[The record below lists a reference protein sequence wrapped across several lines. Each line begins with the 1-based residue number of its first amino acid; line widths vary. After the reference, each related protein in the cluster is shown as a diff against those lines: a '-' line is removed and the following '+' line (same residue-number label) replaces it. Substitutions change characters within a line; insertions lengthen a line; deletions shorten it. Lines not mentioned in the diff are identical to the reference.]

1 MASMRKKNGKWTVF
15 WTDGAGRRRSKVV
28 STRKHEA
35 EAFLARKVAEKQRGL
50 VGGYKAVPFAD
61 VAAEYIQMATIK
73 NKPST
78 MENYT
83 SMLRLRLLPAFG
95 STIAG
100 EISRRRVD
108 EYIAKRIKDG
118 ASAGGVRNEVA
129 LLSGVMGYAQRCEYS
144 LGNPVQG
151 ATLPKVKKAEV
162 CFLSADQARTLI
174 EATPPNFQCLIATAL
189 LTGMRAGE
197 LAGLMLRDIDYD
209 KHLIRVQR
217 SARRKKLTTPK
228 TDSSYRSID
237 IPPTLEKMLKE
248 WSASPLRV
256 QTTELVFSNSRGG
269 ILDMGEVKR
278 RVLDPALERAGLPRM
293 RFHDLRHT
301 YASILIANGEPLKYI
316 QAMMG
321 HSSIQITADVYGHLL
336 ADVHS
341 TAASRL
347 EKSVFGPTSSSFESQ

>member
-28 STRKHEA
+28 STKKSEA
-35 EAFLARKVAEKQRGL
+35 EAFLARKVAEKQKGL
-50 VGGYKAVPFAD
+50 IEGYRAAPFAD
-61 VAAEYIQMATIK
+61 VAAEYMQIATIK

-78 MENYT
+78 MQNY
-83 SMLRLRLLPAFG
+83 SRILRLRILPAFG
-95 STIAG
+95 EMVAG
-100 EISRRRVD
+100 EISSRHVD
-108 EYIAKRIKDG
+108 EYIAKRIRDG

-129 LLSGVMGYAQRCEYS
+129 LLSAVMGYAQRRGYS
-144 LGNPVQG
+144 LENPVRG
-151 ATLPKVKKAEV
+151 ATLPKIKKAEV

-174 EATPPNFQCLIATAL
+174 EATPPDFKCLIATAL

-197 LAGLMLRDIDYD
+197 LAALMWHDIDYD
-209 KHLIRVQR
+209 KHVIHVQR
-217 SARRKKLTTPK
+217 SAWRKTLTTPK
-228 TDSSYRSID
+228 TGNSYRSID
-237 IPPTLEKMLKE
+237 IPPTLERMLEE
-248 WSASPLRV
+248 WSASPLRA
-256 QTTELVFSNSRGG
+256 QTTDLVFSDARGD
-269 ILDMGEVKR
+269 ILNMDNVKA
-278 RVLDPALERAGLPRM
+278 RVLNPALERAGLPKM

-321 HSSIQITADVYGHLL
+321 HGSIAITADTYGHLL

-347 EKSVFGPTSSSFESQ
+347 EKAVFGSIVANSESQ